1 MRPEPIKDGP
11 ETKNAGAKNAFWKK
25 KRSRMKTSNKKGEI
39 QKHYQT
45 ATFPFQK

>member
-25 KRSRMKTSNKKGEI
+25 TIEDEN
-39 QKHYQT
+39 
-45 ATFPFQK
+45 FQ